1 MIPGIDD
8 DTIDY
13 ERLRIVEAPLVDTR
27 TCTVC
32 GVSKPLWDY
41 GQHRRVY
48 KGKVH
53 KVRMAKCKACRA
65 LRERERRAE
74 NAPAKPQKRD
84 DT

>member
-1 MIPGIDD
+1 MNQPGLFDDGIDYS
-8 DTIDY
+8 TIRPVDG
-13 ERLRIVEAPLVDTR
+13 PLVDRR

-32 GVSKPLWDY
+32 GASKPLWDY

-74 NAPAKPQKRD
+74 NAPDKP
-84 DT
+84 